1 MANLQVTL
9 AGLHL
14 DNPVMLASGI
24 LDSTPGILRRMSKMK
39 VGALITKSISIKPRP
54 GYPGPTAVETT
65 PGTWINAM
73 GLPNP
78 GLNEFV
84 DEFSLTNGSVTIIP
98 NLVADTPDEFA
109 KLADAVAVAGAKI
122 AEINL
127 SCPHPKASYKGRLA
141 AQDPRAAAEVVEAAS
156 TKLPIIA
163 KLTPNVTDIGEIAV
177 ACARAGASAISAINT
192 LAAIDIDP
200 ELERPILGNGYGGLS
215 GAGIRP
221 IGLRKVLDIVQA
233 LTAANLDT
241 PVIGMGGIC
250 DADDVV
256 RYILCGAHLVQV
268 GTTLAGNPEQLSN
281 ITEGLADWMDRK
293 GYQNLEDFRGRV
305 LEWF

>member
-9 AGLHL
+9 AGLHF
-14 DNPVMLASGI
+14 DNPIMLASGI
-24 LDSTPGILRRMSKMK
+24 LDSTPGILRRMSRMK
-39 VGALITKSISIKPRP
+39 VGALITKSISINPRP

-78 GLNEFV
+78 GLHEFV
-84 DEFSLTNGSVTIIP
+84 DEFNLEDGSVTIIP

-109 KLADAVAVAGAKI
+109 ELAQSVAAAGAKI

-127 SCPHPKASYKGRLA
+127 SCPHPKASYKGRLT
-141 AQDPRAAAEVVEAAS
+141 AQDPGAAAEVVEAAS
-156 TKLPIIA
+156 SKLPIIA

-192 LAAIDIDP
+192 LAALDIDP

-221 IGLRKVLDIVQA
+221 IGLRKTLDIVQA
-233 LTAANLDT
+233 FAEANLDT
-241 PVIGMGGIC
+241 PVIGMGGIS
-250 DADDVV
+250 DADDVA

-268 GTTLAGNPEQLSN
+268 GTALVGNPEQLSN
-281 ITEGLADWMDRK
+281 ITDGLSEWMDRK
-293 GYQNLEDFRGRV
+293 GYKNLEEFRGRI